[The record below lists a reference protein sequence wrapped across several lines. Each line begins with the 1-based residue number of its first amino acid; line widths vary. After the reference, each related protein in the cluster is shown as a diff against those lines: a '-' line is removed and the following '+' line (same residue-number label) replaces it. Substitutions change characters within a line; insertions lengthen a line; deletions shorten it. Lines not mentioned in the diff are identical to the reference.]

1 MTTSKSATAE
11 TSGTKPSPR
20 GRLKSLIASGVGN
33 TLEWYDWTV
42 YAVFSPFIAKA
53 MFDPADPVSALLS
66 TLLLFA
72 VGFVFRPIGGIIF
85 GRLADRLGR
94 RTVLITT
101 MLTMAAAGLL
111 IAVAPSFEMIGGWAS
126 LLLLLARLA
135 QGFAHGGESTA
146 SYAYVSEIAPP
157 RRRGLWSST
166 VYISVGLGTVLA
178 TLFGSL
184 LAVTM
189 DADLLDEWGWRI
201 PFAFGA
207 LLAVFALY
215 LRRGMMESD
224 VFQAESS
231 EAPTRRAWSQR
242 RLFSAGVKL
251 FIFTGGTSVV
261 FYTFNSF
268 ASAFAISQRGMDA
281 AGAFQA
287 SLWAQ
292 LVGIAVLPLLGALS
306 DRIGR
311 KPLLIAWAVLFI
323 ILVFPLLNMIGSAPW
338 TLFVA
343 QAVALSVAACATSIY
358 AAVIAEQ
365 LPTAQRTKVIG
376 IAMSLS
382 VALFGGTAPYLN
394 TWLSSI
400 GLGWIFQVYFIV
412 LCAASLVVIVR
423 WRETRGIDLK
433 DVGNA

>member
-1 MTTSKSATAE
+1 MTTRNNTTARF
-11 TSGTKPSPR
+11 SGAEVASPK
-20 GRLKSLIASGVGN
+20 RLKSLMASGIGN

-72 VGFVFRPIGGIIF
+72 VGFVFRPIGGIVF

-101 MLTMAAAGLL
+101 MLTMSAASLL
-111 IAVAPSFEMIGGWAS
+111 IAIAPSFTVIGGWAS

-157 RRRGLWSST
+157 KRRGLWSST
-166 VYISVGLGTVLA
+166 VYISVGLGTLVA
-178 TLFGSL
+178 TLFGSF
-184 LAVTM
+184 LASTM
-189 DADLLDEWGWRI
+189 EPAMLDQWGWRI
-201 PFAFGA
+201 PFGFGA
-207 LLAVFALY
+207 VLALLALY

-224 VFQAESS
+224 VFEAE
-231 EAPTRRAWSQR
+231 ARGAATPNPWSRQR
-242 RLFSAGVKL
+242 LIVAGIKL

-268 ASAFAISQRGMDA
+268 ASAFAISQRGMDP

-287 SLWAQ
+287 SIYAQ
-292 LVGIAVLPLLGALS
+292 LVGITALPFLGALS

-311 KPLLIAWAVLFI
+311 KPLLIGWAVLFI
-323 ILVFPLLNMIGSAPW
+323 ALVFPLLNMIGSAPW
-338 TLFVA
+338 TLFVS
-343 QAVALSVAACATSIY
+343 QAVALTMAACSTSIY

-382 VALFGGTAPYLN
+382 VAIFGGTAPYLN
-394 TWLSSI
+394 TWLTSM
-400 GLGWIFQVYFIV
+400 GLAWLFQAYFV
-412 LCAASLVVIVR
+412 FLCGASLAVILT
-423 WRETRGIDLK
+423 WRETRGIELK
-433 DVGNA
+433 EAGR